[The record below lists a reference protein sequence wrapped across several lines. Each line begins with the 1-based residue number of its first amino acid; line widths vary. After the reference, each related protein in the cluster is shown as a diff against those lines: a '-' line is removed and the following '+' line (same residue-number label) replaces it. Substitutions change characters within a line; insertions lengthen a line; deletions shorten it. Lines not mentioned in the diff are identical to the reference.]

1 MITINLIKFNDT
13 PQLRK
18 HTHTNN
24 SYNSENGTESKKY
37 HYQQLNGSVSV
48 LSLSKLLKKLKASK
62 KCGLAIKLFTEYQNE
77 VIKIENLNMQLQSI
91 LLNR

>member
-1 MITINLIKFNDT
+1 
-13 PQLRK
+13 
-18 HTHTNN
+18 
-24 SYNSENGTESKKY
+24 
-37 HYQQLNGSVSV
+37 LNGIKKV
-48 LSLSKLLKKLKASK
+48 SLSAIKWLSFGVEFIKTAKKLKASK